1 LRFGLDGLVTVEGP
15 SERIDNTAQKPGPD
29 GNAHNLAGS
38 GYAGSRFHALAV
50 IEQDRGNRVSIE
62 GERETHSPAFEAEQ
76 LIQASV
82 WQSGDE
88 RDAVADAFHAADRF
102 SFWGE
107 IEPGDSLTAAREP
120 SIVAGVS

>member
-1 LRFGLDGLVTVEGP
+1 LRFGLDRLVTVEGP
-15 SERIDNTAQKPGPD
+15 SKRIDDTAQKPGPD

-38 GYAGSRFHALAV
+38 GHARSRFYALAV

-62 GERETHSPAFEAEQ
+62 GEREAHSPPFESEQ
-76 LIQASV
+76 LIQAGV

-88 RDAVADAFHAADRF
+88 RDAVADAFHPADRF

-107 IEPGDSLTAAREP
+107 IEPGDSLAATREP
-120 SIVAGVS
+120 GIVAGVS